1 LYYAFYSDP
10 NLTFPFTVKVESE
23 QEAIDLQHT
32 VASFLNLDVTKVD
45 RSNAFVYSAR
55 MGKLTMESVMTAI
68 DIKVPLRKVAWT
80 YMGFNK
86 KAWFGNISLKKS
98 REIVTEEEKKKVIN
112 EMLRRLGESF
122 QLEEEKVVVQ

>member
-1 LYYAFYSDP
+1 MYYAFYSDL

-45 RSNAFVYSAR
+45 RSNAFVYSSR
-55 MGKLTMESVMTAI
+55 LGKITMESVMAAI
-68 DIKVPLRKVAWT
+68 DIKVPLGKVAWT

-98 REIVTEEEKKKVIN
+98 KEIVTEEEKKKVIN

>member
-1 LYYAFYSDP
+1 MYYAFYSDP

-55 MGKLTMESVMTAI
+55 MGKLTMESVMAAI

-112 EMLRRLGESF
+112 EMLRRLEESF
-122 QLEEEKVVVQ
+122 QQN

>member
-55 MGKLTMESVMTAI
+55 MGKLTMESVMAAI

>member
-1 LYYAFYSDP
+1 M
-10 NLTFPFTVKVESE
+10 TFPFTVKVESE
-23 QEAIDLQHT
+23 QEAIDFQHT

-55 MGKLTMESVMTAI
+55 MGKITMESVMTAI

-122 QLEEEKVVVQ
+122 QLITEIEGEKVVQ